1 MLCISMSQHTMHS
14 RYQTVVIKKESQK
27 RALQVLLRQQKKV
40 AHSLSLL
47 GEYNEQS
54 SVFAWK
60 TVKALEQKISELNID
75 INELNKENNSK
86 LHIDFD

>member
-1 MLCISMSQHTMHS
+1 MSHHTMHS
-14 RYQTVVIKKESQK
+14 KYQSIVVKKDSHK

-47 GEYNEQS
+47 GEYNDNS

-60 TVKALEQKISELNID
+60 TVKALEQKITDLNFD
-75 INELNKENNSK
+75 INELNKERNLK
-86 LHIDFD
+86 LNIEFD